1 MVITTIEFAQANI
14 SVFEN
19 QKNGQVGL
27 CCIKS
32 SKNTVASSCK
42 IHNHWRELY
51 CTNLEVL

>member
-19 QKNGQVGL
+19 QKKGQVGL

-32 SKNTVASSCK
+32 SKDTVASRCK